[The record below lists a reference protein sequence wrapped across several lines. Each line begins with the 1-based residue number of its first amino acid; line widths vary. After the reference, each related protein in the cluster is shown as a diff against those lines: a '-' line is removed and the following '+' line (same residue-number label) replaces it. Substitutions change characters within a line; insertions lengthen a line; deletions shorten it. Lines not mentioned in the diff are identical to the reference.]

1 MLSHKLLVTTMLIE
15 VTSAKEIGAW
25 AQKAR
30 KAQQLDQL
38 TAGSL
43 ANCGLTFVSQFENG
57 KPSVQLQKA
66 LQMLETLGVRVY
78 LDVPEQVAQEK

>member
-1 MLSHKLLVTTMLIE
+1 MLIE
-15 VTSAKEIGAW
+15 ITSAKEIGAW
-25 AQKAR
+25 ARKTR

-43 ANCGLTFVSQFENG
+43 AGCGLTFVSQFENG

-66 LQMLETLGVRVY
+66 LHMLETLGVKVY
-78 LDVPEQVAQEK
+78 LDVPDTLVAEQQQEE